1 MKQKQ
6 QITFKEK
13 TLIKHKYC
21 SCSQAYRNTTQST
34 YHIKIKFLTE
44 KKNYIKVIST
54 IQILFY
60 FKLIKVKSQY
70 IT

>member
-21 SCSQAYRNTTQST
+21 TCSQAYRNTTQST
-34 YHIKIKFLTE
+34 YNIKIKFLTE
-44 KKNYIKVIST
+44 KKNNI
-54 IQILFY
+54 
-60 FKLIKVKSQY
+60 
-70 IT
+70 